1 MRSGQILDLCGSP
14 TNTLE
19 PSGGLVRRIWNLVV
33 PVDTSG
39 RLVTPFA
46 SVHESLKIFPETMQ
60 IFVAILF
67 SITSTYPLKSPYG
80 MILSKYHDRLRRHV
94 TLTRVLVEQDCA
106 VTPVTTWNL

>member
-1 MRSGQILDLCGSP
+1 MWSGDIWDLRGSP

-33 PVDTSG
+33 PVDTSE
-39 RLVTPFA
+39 RLTPFA

-60 IFVAILF
+60 IVVAICF
-67 SITSTYPLKSPYG
+67 ISSTYPLKSPYG

-94 TLTRVLVEQDCA
+94 TLTRVFVD
-106 VTPVTTWNL
+106 